1 MLNSLKGLLSRKN
14 DVPSPTVISL
24 GQVWVD
30 IMMDIDA
37 IPQPGGFA
45 VANHTMPSVGGSFR
59 VMQAA
64 SRIGAA
70 TKHAGVIGNGP
81 WASLIRKA
89 LNDNGIEHI
98 GQDRIDADSGF
109 CLVLNDSERKTFV
122 ATYGAESQGNEN
134 TFDCVEP
141 GEGDVVHI
149 SANTLMD
156 HSASGIDAFLHRTS
170 SDPTTRDYSIVLN
183 PTNTLHMVSDHLLED
198 LVLVRPIWSCN
209 RQEARTLADRLGVF
223 VDDSLSMTVGGGFDD
238 SMKALCN
245 SLGAT
250 LRAPLVVRAGSRGAW
265 VRTPG
270 GEVIHVEGYPTKA
283 THTRSAGSCHT
294 GAMCA
299 LIARGWSLVDAVKI
313 ANAAASLG
321 IQRSINGVP
330 DCPGYDEVIAKLE
343 EDETP
348 AEAAK

>member
-1 MLNSLKGLLSRKN
+1 M
-14 DVPSPTVISL
+14 
-24 GQVWVD
+24 
-30 IMMDIDA
+30 
-37 IPQPGGFA
+37 
-45 VANHTMPSVGGSFR
+45 
-59 VMQAA
+59 
-64 SRIGAA
+64 
-70 TKHAGVIGNGP
+70 
-81 WASLIRKA
+81 
-89 LNDNGIEHI
+89 
-98 GQDRIDADSGF
+98 
-109 CLVLNDSERKTFV
+109 
-122 ATYGAESQGNEN
+122 
-134 TFDCVEP
+134 EP

-149 SANTLMD
+149 SANTLKD
-156 HSASGIDAFLHRTS
+156 HSASGIDAFLHRTA

-183 PTNTLHMVSDHLLED
+183 PTNTLHMVSAHLLED

-294 GAMCA
+294 GDMCA

>member
-81 WASLIRKA
+81 WASLLRKA

-109 CLVLNDSERKTFV
+109 RLVLNDSERKTFI

-156 HSASGIDAFLHRTS
+156 HSASGIDAFLHRTA

-198 LVLVRPIWSCN
+198 LVLVRPIC
-209 RQEARTLADRLGVF
+209 
-223 VDDSLSMTVGGGFDD
+223 GGFDD

>member
-1 MLNSLKGLLSRKN
+1 MGRHH
-14 DVPSPTVISL
+14 DGHRRDSPTGRIRRREPYH
-24 GQVWVD
+24 
-30 IMMDIDA
+30 A
-37 IPQPGGFA
+37 
-45 VANHTMPSVGGSFR
+45 VGGR
-59 VMQAA
+59 QLP
-64 SRIGAA
+64 R
-70 TKHAGVIGNGP
+70 HAGGQPDWGGDQARSVIGNGP

-109 CLVLNDSERKTFV
+109 RLVLNDSERKTFI

-156 HSASGIDAFLHRTS
+156 HSASGIDAFLHRTA

-223 VDDSLSMTVGGGFDD
+223 VDDSLSMTV
-238 SMKALCN
+238 A
-245 SLGAT
+245 
-250 LRAPLVVRAGSRGAW
+250 AGS
-265 VRTPG
+265 T
-270 GEVIHVEGYPTKA
+270 
-283 THTRSAGSCHT
+283 TR
-294 GAMCA
+294 
-299 LIARGWSLVDAVKI
+299 
-313 ANAAASLG
+313 
-321 IQRSINGVP
+321 
-330 DCPGYDEVIAKLE
+330 
-343 EDETP
+343 
-348 AEAAK
+348 

>member
-1 MLNSLKGLLSRKN
+1 
-14 DVPSPTVISL
+14 
-24 GQVWVD
+24 
-30 IMMDIDA
+30 
-37 IPQPGGFA
+37 
-45 VANHTMPSVGGSFR
+45 MPSVGGSFR

-109 CLVLNDSERKTFV
+109 RLVLNDSERKTFV

-245 SLGAT
+245 SLGA
-250 LRAPLVVRAGSRGAW
+250 RCARAGGSCGVARRVGAHAGRRSHPCGGVSDEGDAHPFGGLVPHRCH
-265 VRTPG
+265 VRTDRPRLVACRC
-270 GEVIHVEGYPTKA
+270 GEDRQRGRFAGHSA
-283 THTRSAGSCHT
+283 FHQRRSG
-294 GAMCA
+294 
-299 LIARGWSLVDAVKI
+299 LPR
-313 ANAAASLG
+313 
-321 IQRSINGVP
+321 
-330 DCPGYDEVIAKLE
+330 YDEVIAKLE

>member
-1 MLNSLKGLLSRKN
+1 MLNSLNGLLSRKN

-109 CLVLNDSERKTFV
+109 RLVLNDSERKTFV

-156 HSASGIDAFLHRTS
+156 HRATTASCSIRPTRCTWSATTCWRIWCWCGPSGPATVRRPARS
-170 SDPTTRDYSIVLN
+170 PTG
-183 PTNTLHMVSDHLLED
+183 
-198 LVLVRPIWSCN
+198 
-209 RQEARTLADRLGVF
+209 LACSWTIPCR
-223 VDDSLSMTVGGGFDD
+223 
-238 SMKALCN
+238 
-245 SLGAT
+245 
-250 LRAPLVVRAGSRGAW
+250 
-265 VRTPG
+265 
-270 GEVIHVEGYPTKA
+270 
-283 THTRSAGSCHT
+283 
-294 GAMCA
+294 
-299 LIARGWSLVDAVKI
+299 
-313 ANAAASLG
+313 
-321 IQRSINGVP
+321 
-330 DCPGYDEVIAKLE
+330 
-343 EDETP
+343 
-348 AEAAK
+348 